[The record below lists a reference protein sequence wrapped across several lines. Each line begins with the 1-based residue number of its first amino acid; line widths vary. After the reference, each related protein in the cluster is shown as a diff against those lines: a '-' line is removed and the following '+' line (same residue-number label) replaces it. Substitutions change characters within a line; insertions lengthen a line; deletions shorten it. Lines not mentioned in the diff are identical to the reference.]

1 MFDWLRVAA
10 AKARALFS
18 KHRLDEDFA
27 EELQAHLTSLTEEN
41 LYKGMSTEEASR
53 AARLRLGGLTQLRE
67 AHRELRGLP
76 IVETL
81 FRDVHYALR
90 TLRKNP
96 GFTLVAVLTLGLGI
110 GANTAVFS
118 MAQGFLL
125 KPLTLPSLNR
135 LVAIGEL
142 QAYDNNDS
150 VRASPANY
158 LDWVSQ
164 NQSFDRISAFDWET
178 VNLSGVAE
186 PLVAQG
192 IHVSA
197 DFFGVLGVRPLLGR
211 TFLPEEDQP
220 GHEHEVV
227 LTRGLWER
235 QFGSDLNVVGKTVRI
250 NGSAYTVVGVMDRDC
265 RFPQSVELWVP
276 LALDAQGQHNRNDR
290 YLQVMAHLKPG
301 VSREQ
306 AQAEMKTVAGRLADQ
321 YPQTNRDWT
330 AQVISLRDYAVFRG
344 SGPFMFL
351 LMGAVGFVLLIA
363 CANVANL
370 LFARATGRQREIAV
384 RAALGASRWRVL
396 RQLLS
401 ESVVLGLLG
410 AGAGVLLAQWAV
422 YLILVN
428 MPPDLERFVAGWD
441 QIRLDGTVFVFA
453 LAVAVTA
460 GGLAGL
466 APAFQSWR
474 PDLNAVLK
482 EGARNSS
489 GGRSSHRLRNAFVIA
504 QISLALTLI
513 VGAGVMVRGF
523 RGLLDANRRFHP
535 ESLLTMQLVLPDS
548 PVFKDPH
555 RRAAFYDQTLKE
567 LGALPGVRAAT
578 LVTGFPFSGLMN
590 NGTFSVEG
598 QPATDAGAQRFAII
612 KDISPNYFGAMGA
625 PLLQGRAF
633 SDLDGPDSAPVALV
647 SERLA
652 KLHWPN
658 RSPLSLRIKVGA
670 QDSSEPW
677 LTIVGV
683 VGDIKYDWAGREPE
697 LPAVRAVSS
706 EPVIYRPYRQA
717 PQNYVAFGLRTTVKP
732 DSLVSAARSA
742 VTRVSPDQPI
752 FNVEGW
758 DRVIRDNTL
767 PIAYVAVMMAVAGA
781 LALLLASVGVYSVM
795 AYSVAERT
803 HEIGVRIVVGARP
816 KEVMRLVVGR
826 GCLLTVLGFAFGLPS
841 AFGLAHLE
849 ANLLAG
855 VDAKDF
861 WTFSWVSALLG
872 VVSLL
877 ACYIPARRA
886 IRVDPI
892 VALRCE

>member
-18 KHRLDEDFA
+18 KRRLDEDFA
-27 EELQAHLTSLTEEN
+27 EELQTHLVSLTEEN
-41 LYKGMSTEEASR
+41 LHKGMSAEEASR

-76 IVETL
+76 TVETL
-81 FRDVHYALR
+81 FQDVHYALR

-96 GFTLVAVLTLGLGI
+96 SLTLVAVLTLGLGV

-118 MAQGFLL
+118 MAEGFLV
-125 KPLTLPSLNR
+125 KPLSLPNLDR

-142 QAYDNNDS
+142 QAYDNNDTI
-150 VRASPANY
+150 RASPANY

-164 NQSFDRISAFDWET
+164 SRSFDGISAFDWES
-178 VNLSGVAE
+178 VNLSGVAQ
-186 PLVAQG
+186 PLAAQG
-192 IHVSA
+192 IHVAA

-211 TFLPEEDQP
+211 TLLPEEDQP

-235 QFGSDLNVVGKTVRI
+235 QFGSDQNVVGKTVRI
-250 NGSAYTVVGVMDRDC
+250 NGSAHTVVGVMDKDC
-265 RFPQSVELWVP
+265 KFPQSVELWLP
-276 LALDAQGQHNRNDR
+276 LALDAQARNNRSDR

-301 VSREQ
+301 VTRQQ
-306 AQAEMKTVAGRLADQ
+306 AQAEMGTVAARLADQ
-321 YPQTNRDWT
+321 YPQTNRNWT
-330 AQVISLRDYAVFRG
+330 AQVIPLRDYAVFRG

-384 RAALGASRWRVL
+384 RAALGASRWRVV

-410 AGAGVLLAQWAV
+410 AGAGVLLAQWAI

-441 QIRLDGTVFVFA
+441 QIRLDGTAFVFA
-453 LAVAVTA
+453 LAVAATA

-482 EGARNSS
+482 EGARTSS
-489 GGRSSHRLRNAFVIA
+489 GGRSSHRLRNAFVIT

-513 VGAGVMVRGF
+513 VGAGLMVRGF
-523 RGLLDANRRFHP
+523 RGLLDTNRRFHP
-535 ESLLTMQLVLPDS
+535 ESLLTMRLVLPDS
-548 PVFKDPH
+548 PAFKDPH

-567 LGALPGVRAAT
+567 LGGLPGVRSAT
-578 LVTGFPFSGLMN
+578 LVTGFPFSGLTN

-612 KDISPNYFGAMGA
+612 KEVSPNYFGTMGA
-625 PLLQGRAF
+625 PLLQGRSF
-633 SDLDGPDSAPVALV
+633 SDLDGADSVAVALV

-652 KLHWPN
+652 KRHWPN
-658 RSPLSLRIKVGA
+658 RSPLGRRIRVGA

-683 VGDIKYDWAGREPE
+683 VGDIKYDWA
-697 LPAVRAVSS
+697 AVSS

-717 PQNYVAFGLRTTVKP
+717 PQNYVAFGLRTTVEP

-742 VTRVSPDQPI
+742 VTRVSRDQPI
-752 FNVEGW
+752 FNVESL

-816 KEVMRLVVGR
+816 TEVVRLVVGR
-826 GCLLTVLGFAFGLPS
+826 GFLLTVFGFAFGLPC

-861 WTFSWVSALLG
+861 WTFSWVCALLG
-872 VVSLL
+872 GVSLL
-877 ACYIPARRA
+877 ASYIPARRA
-886 IRVDPI
+886 VRINPI
-892 VALRCE
+892 VALRHE